1 MKVVNILQTALE
13 TKNVE
18 LLLLTL
24 ITINLNTS
32 FPGIVEDKE
41 ALQNAVED
49 MYNPLINT
57 LDEDID
63 DEYIYSLLGD
73 R

>member
-1 MKVVNILQTALE
+1 MKVVNILQAALE

-49 MYNPLINT
+49 MYNPLIKA

-63 DEYIYSLLGD
+63 DEYVYSLL
-73 R
+73 RR

>member
-63 DEYIYSLLGD
+63 DEYIYSLL
-73 R
+73 RR

>member
-49 MYNPLINT
+49 MCNPLIKA

-63 DEYIYSLLGD
+63 DEYVYSLL
-73 R
+73 RR

>member
-49 MYNPLINT
+49 MYNPLINI

-63 DEYIYSLLGD
+63 DEYVYSLL
-73 R
+73 RR

>member
-63 DEYIYSLLGD
+63 DEYLYSLLGD

>member
-49 MYNPLINT
+49 MYNPLIKA

-63 DEYIYSLLGD
+63 DEYVYSLL
-73 R
+73 RR